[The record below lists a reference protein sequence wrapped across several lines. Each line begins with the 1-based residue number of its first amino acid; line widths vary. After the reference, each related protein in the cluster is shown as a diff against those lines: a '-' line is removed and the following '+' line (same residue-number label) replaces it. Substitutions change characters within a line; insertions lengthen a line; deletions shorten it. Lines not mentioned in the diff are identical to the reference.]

1 MENIEN
7 AIEIRDM
14 SKDFK
19 LIYDKPTTL
28 KERLVFWNRSKPEWH
43 HVLKNI
49 NLDIKKGDTVALV
62 GTNGISF
69 FEIFRQLI
77 YHNLSFVICQE
88 LF

>member
-28 KERLVFWNRSKPEWH
+28 KDRLVFWNR
-43 HVLKNI
+43 
-49 NLDIKKGDTVALV
+49 
-62 GTNGISF
+62 
-69 FEIFRQLI
+69 
-77 YHNLSFVICQE
+77 
-88 LF
+88 